1 MKRSI
6 ILGVALFLA
15 NLSFSQV
22 EVGFKLGYTN
32 SGRTN
37 TEDSEFA
44 SSKRISGLHLGI
56 VGQFQLTPK
65 MAIALEID
73 LQQKGE
79 SQEISITSL
88 GGQQTYD
95 TKYTI
100 NYLEVPLLFR
110 YTVGS
115 ETRIYLNAGPFV
127 GYALGGKI
135 KGESTVNGQTILA
148 DGNIKYGVAPD
159 NYTGNDFYDNDTYN
173 RLEVGIYLGGGIL
186 KELGVGSLILDARFG
201 IGLTDTNDPDEI
213 YPNGKPEGY
222 ISNRFNDIII
232 SVGYLFPLG
241 G

>member
-88 GGQQTYD
+88 GGQQTYGC
-95 TKYTI
+95 
-100 NYLEVPLLFR
+100 NWVLSPLSLNFR
-110 YTVGS
+110 
-115 ETRIYLNAGPFV
+115 
-127 GYALGGKI
+127 
-135 KGESTVNGQTILA
+135 
-148 DGNIKYGVAPD
+148 
-159 NYTGNDFYDNDTYN
+159 
-173 RLEVGIYLGGGIL
+173 
-186 KELGVGSLILDARFG
+186 
-201 IGLTDTNDPDEI
+201 
-213 YPNGKPEGY
+213 
-222 ISNRFNDIII
+222 
-232 SVGYLFPLG
+232 
-241 G
+241 